1 MKIAL
6 VSPYDFS
13 SPGGVVSHIRALA
26 SEYKKLGHDVCIL
39 SPTSEKNYS
48 GPDKFLPMGDVK
60 AIPFGGTVVRISISL
75 NLAPRITDILE
86 KEQFDV
92 IHLHEPFMPMLCSA
106 MLKYSRTVN
115 IGTFHACNGKPGYY
129 WGWPISVKMLK
140 DRNKNLQ
147 GHIAVSSAALRYA
160 TKFVSGDFSVIP
172 NGVSLERFN
181 PSVKPFEEYRD
192 GKINIVFV
200 GRMEK
205 RKGLHYLLGAYN
217 KLKKENDNIRLIVV
231 GSGKTLRKAYETYV
245 RKENLQD
252 VVFIGEVAFNDLPRW
267 YQTADIFCSPA
278 TGEESFG
285 MVLLEAMALGKP
297 IVASANEGY
306 STVVTNG
313 KEGILVT
320 PKSVDELEAALKKL
334 IDDGDLRQQMG
345 QAGLETVKQYD
356 WPVVAQRILAYYDE
370 CIKQNG
376 KEVIKN
382 E

>member
-13 SPGGVVSHIRALA
+13 SPGGVVNHIRALA

-75 NLAPRITDILE
+75 NLAPRIKDILE

-217 KLKKENDNIRLIVV
+217 KLKKVNDNIRLIVV

>member
-13 SPGGVVSHIRALA
+13 SPGGVVNHIRALA

-39 SPTSEKNYS
+39 SPTHEKNYS

-75 NLAPRITDILE
+75 NLAPRIKDILE

-334 IDDGDLRQQMG
+334 VDDGDLRQQMG

>member
-13 SPGGVVSHIRALA
+13 SPGGVVNHIRALA

-217 KLKKENDNIRLIVV
+217 KLKKVNDNIRLIVV

>member
-13 SPGGVVSHIRALA
+13 SPGGVVNHIRALA

-75 NLAPRITDILE
+75 NLAPRIKDILE

-376 KEVIKN
+376 KEAIKN

>member
-1 MKIAL
+1 
-6 VSPYDFS
+6 
-13 SPGGVVSHIRALA
+13 
-26 SEYKKLGHDVCIL
+26 
-39 SPTSEKNYS
+39 
-48 GPDKFLPMGDVK
+48 MGDVK

-313 KEGILVT
+313 NEGIMVT

-376 KEVIKN
+376 KEAIKN

>member
-13 SPGGVVSHIRALA
+13 SPGGVVNHIRALA

-217 KLKKENDNIRLIVV
+217 KLKKVNDNIRLIVV

-313 KEGILVT
+313 NEGIMVT

-376 KEVIKN
+376 KEAIKN